1 MWDGEI
7 VGMKWGIE
15 MINGEGD
22 RDRFQEGSDC
32 NSLASRNQGS
42 PKGRNDGKSK
52 DIRPEEANR
61 SNCGK
66 KLADGRQKHVC
77 LGWVKS
83 HIGAEGNTKAED
95 QFTKEATELPCKLG
109 R

>member
-1 MWDGEI
+1 M
-7 VGMKWGIE
+7 
-15 MINGEGD
+15 
-22 RDRFQEGSDC
+22 
-32 NSLASRNQGS
+32 
-42 PKGRNDGKSK
+42 
-52 DIRPEEANR
+52 
-61 SNCGK
+61 
-66 KLADGRQKHVC
+66 C